1 MHPFLGKWYQTTCWI
16 AWELKGDKQIM
27 DNKQQTNQEY
37 YTLDVLH
44 LLKTLWR
51 KAWLIAVAGFLVAA
65 MGFVMSAYVIAPK
78 YTSSVML
85 YVNNSSFSLGNTS
98 FSISSSEISAA
109 QSLVKTYVV
118 MLQNRTTLE
127 TVIDKAKIDYTYDT
141 LKGMIKASSV
151 NETEVMKVTVTSTD
165 PYEASKIA
173 NAIGEVLP
181 VRISEI
187 IDGATMEVVDSAVP
201 DLKKVEPSITKYTA
215 IGFILGV
222 LLSMIAVLISAMMDD
237 TIHDEEYI
245 LQTYDYPILA
255 KVPNLLDS
263 GSNKY
268 GGYYGRRSKKMQK

>member
-1 MHPFLGKWYQTTCWI
+1 
-16 AWELKGDKQIM
+16 M
-27 DNKQQTNQEY
+27 DNKQTSQEF

-44 LLKTLWR
+44 ILKSLWR
-51 KAWLIAVAGFLVAA
+51 RAWLIAVSGFLAA
-65 MGFVMSAYVIAPK
+65 VMGFVLSAYMIAPK
-78 YTSSVML
+78 YASSVML

-118 MLQNRTTLE
+118 MLQNHTTLE
-127 TVIDKAKIDYTYDT
+127 TVIDKAKIDYTYED
-141 LKGMIKASSV
+141 LKGMITASSV
-151 NETEVMKVTVTSTD
+151 NETEVLKVTVTGTD
-165 PYEASKIA
+165 PYEAAKIA
-173 NAIGEVLP
+173 NAISEVLP

-222 LLSMIAVLISAMMDD
+222 LLSVIAVLISAMMDD

-263 GSNKY
+263 GSKQY
-268 GGYYGRRSKKMQK
+268 GGYYGRRSKKTQQ